1 MAETAPPSPSL
12 DLIRLL
18 LVADAAEAVLVRS
31 MLEGS
36 SRVQF
41 QITQIAL
48 AADAIALA
56 AESPWDVIVLDLDL
70 EGARGLDALIAMRD
84 AVPSTPIVVISGQQD
99 EDLALGAVQRGA
111 QDFLPK
117 SQRTP
122 ELLSRSIRY
131 AIERKWSEEWINHL
145 AHYDDLTNLPNRRL
159 LRDRLQREIAQARRH
174 KQFLGVMLLDLDN
187 FKSIND
193 TLGHA
198 AGDLLLMEVSRRLM
212 ACLRGSDTVARLGG
226 DEFTLMLP
234 NIARPEDLT
243 VVAIKITDVLK
254 PPVLIGRQELYVT
267 ASMGSCICPDDGD
280 NVDQLLKNAD
290 SAMYRSKQSGGNS
303 HQFFSTE
310 LHARAAERFAQNNAL
325 RRALERQEFVLHY
338 QPKLD
343 LRTGGIV
350 GVEALVRWRHPEW
363 GMVPPAKFIPLAE
376 ENGMIIPLGEWVLRA
391 AAEQCQVWRR
401 AGLEVPSVAVNL
413 SHRQLLEEGLLEIV
427 KRALMDTGL
436 DPCRLELELTESGI
450 MNYDRSAMDTLRSIH
465 ELGVE
470 ISIDDFGAGWSS
482 LKHLKHFPVST
493 LKIDQYFVRGIT
505 DNSDDGAIVAAIIAM
520 AHSLRLK
527 VVAEGVEE
535 AAQLEFLRHQS
546 CDQVQGYFI
555 GKPAAAEDLPRMLS
569 GLRSQKVLGAG

>member
-1 MAETAPPSPSL
+1 VT
-12 DLIRLL
+12 
-18 LVADAAEAVLVRS
+18 
-31 MLEGS
+31 
-36 SRVQF
+36 
-41 QITQIAL
+41 
-48 AADAIALA
+48 
-56 AESPWDVIVLDLDL
+56 
-70 EGARGLDALIAMRD
+70 
-84 AVPSTPIVVISGQQD
+84 
-99 EDLALGAVQRGA
+99 LGAVQRGA
-111 QDFLPK
+111 QDFLLK
-117 SQRTP
+117 SQRTG
-122 ELLSRSIRY
+122 ELLSRAIRY

-234 NIARPEDLT
+234 NIARPEDLS
-243 VVAIKITDVLK
+243 VVATKIAEALI
-254 PPVLIGRQELYVT
+254 PPVVIGGQELFVT
-267 ASMGSCICPDDGD
+267 ASMGSCICPGDGD
-280 NVDQLLKNAD
+280 SVDQLLKNAD

-343 LRTGGIV
+343 LRTGGVV

-391 AAEQCQVWRR
+391 AAQQCRAWQN
-401 AGLEVPSVAVNL
+401 AGLAVPSVAVNL
-413 SHRQLLEEGLLEIV
+413 SHRQLHEKGLLEIV
-427 KRALMDTGL
+427 TRALCDTGL
-436 DPCRLELELTESGI
+436 DPRQLELELTESGI
-450 MNYDRSAMDTLRSIH
+450 MNYDHAAMDTLRSLH
-465 ELGVE
+465 DMGVE

-493 LKIDQYFVRGIT
+493 LKIDQYFVRGIS

-527 VVAEGVEE
+527 VVAEGVEQ
-535 AAQLEFLRHQS
+535 ADQMEFLRHKA

-555 GKPAAAEDLPRMLS
+555 GRPAAAEDIPRLI
-569 GLRSQKVLGAG
+569 GTLGSQMRMGAS